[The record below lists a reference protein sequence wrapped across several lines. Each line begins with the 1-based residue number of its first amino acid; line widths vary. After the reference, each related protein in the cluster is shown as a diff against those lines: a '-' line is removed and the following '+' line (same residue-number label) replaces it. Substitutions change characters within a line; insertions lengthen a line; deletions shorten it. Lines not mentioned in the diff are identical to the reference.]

1 VHALQEYCRQFNV
14 PPIDVI
20 RSHGQ
25 VTTCALPPWLLERVV
40 ENVVSKFTSD
50 LGTILSQLGDISRK
64 RTDSVTSVDT
74 APLSDDEDEDVR
86 MDVRFNKALS
96 EC

>member
-1 VHALQEYCRQFNV
+1 MHALQEYCRQFNV

-64 RTDSVTSVDT
+64 CTDSVMST

-86 MDVRFNKALS
+86 MDVWFNEVLS